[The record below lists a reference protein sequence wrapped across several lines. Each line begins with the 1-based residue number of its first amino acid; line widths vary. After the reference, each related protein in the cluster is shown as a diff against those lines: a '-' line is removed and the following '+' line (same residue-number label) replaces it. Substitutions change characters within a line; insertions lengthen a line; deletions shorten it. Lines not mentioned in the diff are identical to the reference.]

1 MILAQQTGWLVSHV
15 GDEVLMLN
23 IDRGEH
29 VGLNPSGAAIWE
41 LLEAP
46 KTVPALIDE
55 LVAQFEVTRDQA
67 TADVDAFVETAL
79 QRGVLVEVP
88 EARD

>member
-1 MILAQQTGWLVSHV
+1 MILAQQTGWLVSQV

-23 IDRGEH
+23 IDRGEY

-41 LLEAP
+41 LLETP
-46 KTVPALIDE
+46 KTVQALVDD
-55 LVAQFEVTRDQA
+55 LVTQFDVTRDQA

-88 EARD
+88 EARQ

>member
-1 MILAQQTGWLVSHV
+1 MILAQQTGWLVSQV

-23 IDRGEH
+23 IDRGEY

-41 LLEAP
+41 LLETP
-46 KTVPALIDE
+46 KTVRALVDD
-55 LVAQFEVTRDQA
+55 LVTQFDVTRDQA

-88 EARD
+88 EARE

>member
-1 MILAQQTGWLVSHV
+1 MILAQQTGWLVSQV

-23 IDRGEH
+23 IDRGEY

-41 LLEAP
+41 LLETP
-46 KTVPALIDE
+46 KTVPALVDD
-55 LVAQFEVTRDQA
+55 LVTQFDVTRDQA
-67 TADVDAFVETAL
+67 TADVGAFVETAL

-88 EARD
+88 EARE